1 MKMELE
7 DLLSNYVLGDGQIIS
22 IEANLNYQESSRST
36 ATVEL
41 IIRKSAG
48 KKKFEKCRVKLQF
61 EQMIEI
67 GINEDLS
74 SDYYSD
80 IVLVKQE
87 NGSYYLSLDPYGNSG
102 EPHEDDNLVIIA
114 NAFAI
119 EEIE

>member
-1 MKMELE
+1 
-7 DLLSNYVLGDGQIIS
+7 
-22 IEANLNYQESSRST
+22 
-36 ATVEL
+36 
-41 IIRKSAG
+41 
-48 KKKFEKCRVKLQF
+48 
-61 EQMIEI
+61 MIEV
-67 GINEDLS
+67 GINEDMD

-87 NGSYYLSLDPYGNSG
+87 NGTYYLSLDPYGNSG

>member
-1 MKMELE
+1 MELE
-7 DLLSNYVLGDGQIIS
+7 DLFSNYVLGDGQIIYM
-22 IEANLNYQESSRST
+22 EANLNYQERSRST

-41 IIRKSAG
+41 VIRKSAG
-48 KKKFEKCRVKLQF
+48 KKKLEKCRVKLQF
-61 EQMIEI
+61 EQVIEV
-67 GINEDLS
+67 GINEDLG

-114 NAFAI
+114 NTFSI

>member
-22 IEANLNYQESSRST
+22 IEANLNYQERSRST

-48 KKKFEKCRVKLQF
+48 KKKLEKCRVKLQF
-61 EQMIEI
+61 EQLIEV
-67 GINEDLS
+67 GINEDME

-80 IVLVKQE
+80 IVLVIQE
-87 NGSYYLSLDPYGNSG
+87 NGTYYLSLDPYGNTG
-102 EPHEDDNLVIIA
+102 KPHEDDNLVIIA

>member
-7 DLLSNYVLGDGQIIS
+7 DSLSNYVLGDGQIIS

-41 IIRKSAG
+41 IIRKLAG
-48 KKKFEKCRVKLQF
+48 KKKLEKCRVKLQF
-61 EQMIEI
+61 EQVIEI

-87 NGSYYLSLDPYGNSG
+87 NGSYYLPLDPYGNSG

-114 NAFAI
+114 NTFSI

>member
-1 MKMELE
+1 MELE

-22 IEANLNYQESSRST
+22 IEASLNYQEKNKST
-36 ATVEL
+36 VIVEL

-48 KKKFEKCRVKLQF
+48 KKKFDKCRVKLQF
-61 EQMIEI
+61 KQVVEV
-67 GINEDLS
+67 GINEDMD

-87 NGSYYLSLDPYGNSG
+87 NGTYYLFLDPYGNSG
-102 EPHEDDNLVIIA
+102 EPHEGDNLVTIA
-114 NAFAI
+114 NAFAF